1 MGNPRPFD
9 DLLKSPR
16 PLPEK
21 PAIAVHFKG
30 GRGGILFE
38 LDGTSRKLTPGHRIL
53 PHSGALAGYD
63 VSAVVEEAR
72 IRAAILADE
81 ICR

>member
-1 MGNPRPFD
+1 MRNPRPFD
-9 DLLKSPR
+9 DLLKNPR
-16 PLPEK
+16 SLPDK

-38 LDGTSRKLTPGHRIL
+38 LDRRSRKLTPGHRIL
-53 PHSGALAGYD
+53 PHSGTLAGYD
-63 VSAVVEEAR
+63 VAAVVEEAR
-72 IRAAILADE
+72 MRASILADE